1 MRLLRARTD
10 PRLLTARAGVI
21 ITSLISWA
29 LVPTFA
35 CRTSLPA
42 CSALARGTLPS
53 AATCCTR
60 SSNAGWRYA
69 LYTLGGL
76 SVAAFFARFFLFTF
90 YESPQ
95 FLVNKGRDA
104 EACAVVRCAARV
116 NGRESAIDVS
126 ELEEVDAR
134 FVAVEAAEES
144 TKSAIKKSAE
154 DAKDAGAGG
163 SAVRGSTMR
172 GSRVSGVRGSR
183 MSGARASRM
192 SARSADGAEEGTV
205 EVPAMGGHL
214 QTLFCNAA
222 MVRLTLLTWVCYA
235 ADYW

>member
-1 MRLLRARTD
+1 MRSHRACID
-10 PRLLTARAGVI
+10 ACLLTARAGVI

-42 CSALARGTLPS
+42 CSALAPGTPPS

-60 SSNAGWRYA
+60 GANAGWRYA

-104 EACAVVRCAARV
+104 EACAVVRCVARV
-116 NGRESAIDVS
+116 NGRESAIDVG

-134 FVAVEAAEES
+134 FAAVEAAEES
-144 TKSAIKKSAE
+144 RKSAINKGGE
-154 DAKDAGAGG
+154 DASKDGG
-163 SAVRGSTMR
+163 VPSRSRMSKR

-183 MSGARASRM
+183 MSGTRGSRM